1 MSARI
6 PVVLVD
12 PIVESVT
19 VGNMVGSKVV
29 TIVEDFIV
37 VQVLNDVGE
46 TEDELFSKVG
56 VSGLVVVG

>member
-37 VQVLNDVGE
+37 VKVLNDVGE
-46 TEDELFSKVG
+46 TEDELFSKVV

>member
-1 MSARI
+1 MA
-6 PVVLVD
+6 
-12 PIVESVT
+12 

>member
-1 MSARI
+1 M
-6 PVVLVD
+6 
-12 PIVESVT
+12 IVG
-19 VGNMVGSKVV
+19 VGRG
-29 TIVEDFIV
+29 VEDFIV

>member
-29 TIVEDFIV
+29 TIVEDFII
-37 VQVLNDVGE
+37 VQVGE
-46 TEDELFSKVG
+46 TEDELFNKVG
-56 VSGLVVVG
+56 VSGLVVAG